1 MATANTLLKG
11 APLLESSIRVTASIN
26 GAASAE
32 WDSASG
38 GDTTVAMTTV
48 RVGSEP
54 KKRAVISGV
63 PDAAAVTITRKMV
76 MPDVWALQAYLQTQI
91 GIGTV
96 KVWKTPMDN
105 LGTADYG
112 HAQDVTSLVYEGI
125 ISSAPTVN
133 ASNESSAVAVIS
145 VTLMGSGWAPS
156 A

>member
-1 MATANTLLKG
+1 MADSSTLLKG
-11 APLLESSIRVTASIN
+11 SPLLESNIRVTASVN
-26 GAASAE
+26 GAKSTE

-38 GDTTVAMTTV
+38 GDVTVAMSTV

-54 KKRAVISGV
+54 RKRSVISGV
-63 PDAAAVTITRKMV
+63 PDAAPVTITKKMV

-96 KVWKTPMDN
+96 KVWKTPMDT

-112 HAQDVTSLVYEGI
+112 HASNVVSLVYEGI

-133 ASNESSAVAVIS
+133 AANESSSVATIS
-145 VTLMGSGWAPS
+145 VTLMGSGWKPS